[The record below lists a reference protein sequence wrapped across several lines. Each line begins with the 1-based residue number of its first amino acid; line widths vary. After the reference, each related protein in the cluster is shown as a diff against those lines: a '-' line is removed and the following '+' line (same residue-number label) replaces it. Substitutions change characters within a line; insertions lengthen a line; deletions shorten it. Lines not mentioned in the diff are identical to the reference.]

1 MPSLRTLLLSFIL
14 LVAGTAH
21 AAMQNQYALVFF
33 FESSCPYCHK
43 AAPKITRLSERF
55 QLPVYAFSV
64 DGAGIPGFEVPIP
77 VTPEIGSTFFPNNG
91 KAVMPATFLMN
102 VNSRKFSRL
111 SIGDVPENT
120 LAQSIQNALND
131 PRVQEALQ

>member
-1 MPSLRTLLLSFIL
+1 MPFLRILVLAFLLNATI
-14 LVAGTAH
+14 AH

-33 FESSCPYCHK
+33 FESTCAYCHK
-43 AAPKITRLSERF
+43 TAPKITRLGERF

-64 DGAGIPGFEVPIP
+64 DGAGIAGFEVPIP
-77 VTPEIGSTFFPNNG
+77 VTPEIGRTFFPNNG

-111 SIGDVPENT
+111 SIGDVPESV
-120 LAQSIQNALND
+120 LAQSIHQVLSD
-131 PRVQEALQ
+131 PRIQEALQ

>member
-1 MPSLRTLLLSFIL
+1 MPFLRTLLLSFSL
-14 LVAGTAH
+14 FAGSAH

-33 FESSCPYCHK
+33 FQSTCAYCHK
-43 AAPKITRLSERF
+43 ASPKITRLSERF
-55 QLPVYAFSV
+55 ELPVYAFSV
-64 DGAGIPGFEVPIP
+64 DGVGIAGFEVPIP
-77 VTPEIGSTFFPNNG
+77 VTPEIGRTFFPENA
-91 KAVMPATFLMN
+91 KAVMPALFLMN

-111 SIGDVPENT
+111 SIGDVPEST

>member
-1 MPSLRTLLLSFIL
+1 MPFLRTLLLSFSL
-14 LVAGTAH
+14 FTGSAH

-33 FESSCPYCHK
+33 FQSTCPYCHK
-43 AAPKITRLSERF
+43 ASPKITRLSERF
-55 QLPVYAFSV
+55 ELPVYAFSV
-64 DGAGIPGFEVPIP
+64 DGVGIAGFEVPIP
-77 VTPEIGSTFFPNNG
+77 VTPEIANTFFPDIT
-91 KAVMPATFLMN
+91 KALMPALFLMN

-111 SIGDVPENT
+111 SIGDVPEST

>member
-1 MPSLRTLLLSFIL
+1 MQLLRTVFLLLSL
-14 LVAGTAH
+14 SVTSAH

-33 FESSCPYCHK
+33 FDSTCTYCHK
-43 AAPKITRLSERF
+43 TAPKITLLSEQY

-64 DGAGIPGFEVPIP
+64 DGQGIAGFNAPIP
-77 VTPEIGSTFFPNNG
+77 VTPDIAQTFFPQTT
-91 KAVMPATFLMN
+91 KPVMPATFLIN

-111 SIGDVPENT
+111 SVGDVPISQ
-120 LAQSIQNALND
+120 LSQSINNALYD

>member
-1 MPSLRTLLLSFIL
+1 MPFFRILLLGLTLLTTS
-14 LVAGTAH
+14 AH

-33 FESSCPYCHK
+33 FESTCPYCHK
-43 AAPKITRLSERF
+43 AAPKITRLGERF

-64 DGAGIPGFEVPIP
+64 DEVGIAGFEVPIP
-77 VTPEIGSTFFPNNG
+77 VTPEIGQTFFPSNG

-111 SIGDVPENT
+111 SIGDVPEST
-120 LAQSIQNALND
+120 LAQSIQQALSD